1 MTNKESSNPWDGAEV
16 ISIYTREQAIEDGTL
31 ADISPLGKEAGFRV
45 PIAVT
50 SAVIDSLTPT
60 ELDTAD
66 GRSLTGRLWDV
77 LMVLRTK
84 ATNDELVLF
93 DVIVATGR
101 RQTTVSLK
109 ALIGPGDAGEPVVT
123 IMFPDED

>member
-50 SAVIDSLTPT
+50 SVVIDSLTPT
-60 ELDTAD
+60 EQDTAD
-66 GRSLTGRLWDV
+66 GQSLTGRLWDV
-77 LMVLRTK
+77 LMVLRAK
-84 ATNDELVLF
+84 ATHGDLVLF
-93 DVIVATGR
+93 DVIVATGGK
-101 RQTTVSLK
+101 QTTVSLK